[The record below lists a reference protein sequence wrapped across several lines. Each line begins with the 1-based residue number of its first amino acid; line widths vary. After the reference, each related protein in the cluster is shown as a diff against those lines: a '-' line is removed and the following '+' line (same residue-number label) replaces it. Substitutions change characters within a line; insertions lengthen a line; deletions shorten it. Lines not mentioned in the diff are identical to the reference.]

1 MSTDSTVTVSPS
13 VLVVDDDAAVCWA
26 LERLLTTRGHR
37 VLVANSAAAALR
49 VCARQRPGMVISD
62 VRMPGGSGLDLLET
76 LRATYPG
83 LPVVVTTAYGSVDV
97 ATTAMSR
104 GAFEFLPKPLDLER
118 TLSVV
123 RRALGAC
130 RMAIEVEPGREAE
143 PALVG
148 SSWIMQELFRR
159 IALAAAGDL
168 PVLVSGPTGS
178 GKELVARLLHR
189 HGRRPDSPFVVVDC
203 GVLSASSAEQELFG
217 TPDGSPGLIRQAMGG
232 TLLLDEVGDLPPTV
246 QAALLRVL
254 ENMQSRLSDGGEVA
268 RVVALTNRD
277 LGLDGA
283 FRRDLLHRLAG
294 ATLVLPAL
302 SEHAEDIPLIAAHL
316 LARTATRTGRNL
328 SVTEEAMSLLRQHT
342 WPGNVR
348 ELRQIL
354 AEAALVAS
362 GGIIDREHLRLAET
376 PRSAERQRDMES
388 SIREVL
394 EQHPGQ
400 AHRRWLDQVELPL
413 FTAALAKTAGNQLR
427 AAELLGI
434 HRTTLRRRAQEL
446 GLAVGRGDDSDGGSV

>member
-1 MSTDSTVTVSPS
+1 MSTDSAVTVPPS

-62 VRMPGGSGLDLLET
+62 VRMPGGSGLGLLET

-130 RMAIEVEPGREAE
+130 RMAIEVEPGREVE
-143 PALVG
+143 PALIG
-148 SSWIMQELFRR
+148 SSWVMQELFRR

-217 TPDGSPGLIRQAMGG
+217 TADGSPGLIRQAMGG

-254 ENMQSRLSDGGEVA
+254 ENIQSRLSDGGEVT

-328 SVTEEAMSLLRQHT
+328 SVTEDAMSLLRQHT

-362 GGIIDREHLRLAET
+362 GGIIDREHLRLAGN
-376 PRSAERQRDMES
+376 PQPAERQRDMAS
-388 SIREVL
+388 SISEVL

-400 AHRRWLDQVELPL
+400 AHRRWLDQMELPL

-446 GLAVGRGDDSDGGSV
+446 GLAVGRGDDSDGGSM